1 MTTPDQGGLWYAVY
15 VCSRHEKKVHRLF
28 QDIGV
33 TSFLPLLETLRQW
46 KDRKKK
52 VQEPLFRGY
61 VFVRIDI
68 GREHM
73 KVLDTEGVVKFVG
86 VGRTPSVI
94 RDKDIE
100 WLRTLARE
108 PDHIGRTV
116 VSVPVGRK
124 VRVLAGPFRDLEGTV
139 VKQGR
144 EDRMVVFFDSIMQGV
159 EISIFPELL
168 MPVDS

>member
-1 MTTPDQGGLWYAVY
+1 MCVRGMKRRCTG
-15 VCSRHEKKVHRLF
+15 LF

-86 VGRTPSVI
+86 IGRTPSVI
-94 RDKDIE
+94 RQKDIE
-100 WLRTLARE
+100 WLRTLVRE
-108 PDHIGRTV
+108 PDYISGRV
-116 VSVPVGRK
+116 ASMPSGRK